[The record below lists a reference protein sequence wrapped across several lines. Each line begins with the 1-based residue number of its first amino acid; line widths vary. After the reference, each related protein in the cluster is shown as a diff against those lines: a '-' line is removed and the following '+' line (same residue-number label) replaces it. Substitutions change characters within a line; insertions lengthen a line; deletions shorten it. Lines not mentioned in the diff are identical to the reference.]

1 VLVVGAGMAGLA
13 AARELKDR
21 GVDAIVLEARSRV
34 GGRVWTDRSRPD
46 APLDLGAS
54 WIQGTRGNPL
64 TELARK
70 QGVKTARPGDEVAL
84 YDASGKRLS
93 KQQKKQIDARFK
105 KLMAEV
111 EAEQE
116 RGGGRDG
123 PLGEALARAIA
134 RQHPGEEER
143 RGLEFAI
150 NTEIE
155 HEFASDV
162 ADLSR
167 LHHDEGADL
176 KGGDVIFPRGYDQLA
191 TGLAAGL
198 DVRLG
203 HVVKR
208 VEVGQAGVTVA
219 TDQGVFEAERAV
231 ITLPVGVLKLGSV
244 EFSPPLPGPKQAAI
258 GRLGVGVLNKV
269 YLRFPSAFWARDTK
283 QADII
288 GIVSKNKGEW
298 SESYDFSPHT
308 GSPDLLMFNAGA
320 FGLAIEKWTDERI
333 VTEAMAVLRRLFGAS
348 APAPTAHIITR
359 WGADPFAGGS
369 YSHLAP
375 GSTPADRDALAAPVG
390 DRLFFAGEASSRAYP
405 ALVTGAY
412 LSGLREGKRVARL
425 FGKAAQGGDDRDAPE
440 DGKHT
445 RGRRRRSKG

>member
-1 VLVVGAGMAGLA
+1 
-13 AARELKDR
+13 
-21 GVDAIVLEARSRV
+21 
-34 GGRVWTDRSRPD
+34 
-46 APLDLGAS
+46 
-54 WIQGTRGNPL
+54 
-64 TELARK
+64 
-70 QGVKTARPGDEVAL
+70 
-84 YDASGKRLS
+84 
-93 KQQKKQIDARFK
+93 
-105 KLMAEV
+105 
-111 EAEQE
+111 
-116 RGGGRDG
+116 
-123 PLGEALARAIA
+123 
-134 RQHPGEEER
+134 
-143 RGLEFAI
+143 
-150 NTEIE
+150 
-155 HEFASDV
+155 
-162 ADLSR
+162 
-167 LHHDEGADL
+167 
-176 KGGDVIFPRGYDQLA
+176 
-191 TGLAAGL
+191 
-198 DVRLG
+198 
-203 HVVKR
+203 
-208 VEVGQAGVTVA
+208 
-219 TDQGVFEAERAV
+219 V